1 MRHGGYSRATVL
13 SSWIVLLALGALCQI
28 SLKYA
33 GLDTG
38 PFDFSPRAFAVAA
51 ATPWLWLAV
60 GCYLGEF
67 VAWMVILRHSSLSS
81 AFPTGAIVLIMLMF
95 ASRWLFDEPMGWPK
109 LLGSAMIVAGV
120 LLLGP
125 DHPAAAPSATGQR
138 EDKSAIAHAADSAKI
153 PRKDLS

>member
-1 MRHGGYSRATVL
+1 MSRAGYSRATIL
-13 SSWIVLLALGALCQI
+13 ASWVVLLLLGALCQI

-38 PFDFSPRAFAVAA
+38 PFDFSAHAIAA
-51 ATPWLWLAV
+51 AAASAWLWLAV

-81 AFPTGAIVLIMLMF
+81 AFPTGAIVLIVLMI
-95 ASRWLFDEPMGWPK
+95 ASRWLFDEPMGWMK
-109 LLGSAMIVAGV
+109 LVGSAMIVAGV

-125 DHPAAAPSATGQR
+125 DHPAAMPAATGHD
-138 EDKSAIAHAADSAKI
+138 ED
-153 PRKDLS
+153 